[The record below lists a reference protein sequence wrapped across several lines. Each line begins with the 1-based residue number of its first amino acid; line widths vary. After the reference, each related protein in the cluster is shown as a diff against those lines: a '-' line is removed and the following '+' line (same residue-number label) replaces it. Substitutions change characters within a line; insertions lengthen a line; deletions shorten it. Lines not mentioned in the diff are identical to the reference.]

1 MKLIK
6 YLTYVLCLV
15 AVLVTVSPAQ
25 TNLGSDQMRQRRSE
39 LQRALGAFADWAKR
53 YASKTGG
60 ERTNQA
66 IEEGLVLA
74 KKRRSALKELMES
87 DPALALS
94 ASIGQNTW
102 SKLPSQIQDELETY
116 VSGNGDLL
124 ILCAMP
130 ALGSRDGGGI
140 QRVVRLNGRTYRGIV
155 YGRRTNQTSKYNLPL
170 HGIALDDSL
179 LLDEN
184 VLEAVTPEEVA
195 NSTETIIDLRST
207 SGLPSARGE
216 GVIARMA
223 GAL

>member
-6 YLTYVLCLV
+6 CLTYVLCLV

-74 KKRRSALKELMES
+74 KKRRAVLKNLMES

-102 SKLPSQIQDELETY
+102 SKLQSQIQD
-116 VSGNGDLL
+116 
-124 ILCAMP
+124 
-130 ALGSRDGGGI
+130 
-140 QRVVRLNGRTYRGIV
+140 
-155 YGRRTNQTSKYNLPL
+155 
-170 HGIALDDSL
+170 
-179 LLDEN
+179 
-184 VLEAVTPEEVA
+184 
-195 NSTETIIDLRST
+195 
-207 SGLPSARGE
+207 
-216 GVIARMA
+216 
-223 GAL
+223 